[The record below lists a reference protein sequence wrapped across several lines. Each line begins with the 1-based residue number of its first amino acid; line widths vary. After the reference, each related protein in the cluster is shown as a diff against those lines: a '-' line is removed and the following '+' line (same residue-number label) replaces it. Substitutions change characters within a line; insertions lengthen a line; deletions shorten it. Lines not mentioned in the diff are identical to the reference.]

1 MKMKRRAMGVALSA
15 SLLGGFLVGCGGSG
29 PAGGG
34 AAVKPAPRVAQS
46 AESALCLN
54 GTFAEGPF
62 NTWVGK
68 LFDFALRNIPE
79 DAAKDLTEA
88 GILGKKL
95 RWAVLSAGKL
105 PAEDAKK
112 GWFPMAKIPPF
123 ALAVSFDHDA
133 AKIAAVLERMTK
145 GPGGASGVSK
155 TTVEGL
161 PAWEVAVMGNLL
173 KDRFHPC
180 FTSLDDGKTLLVA
193 SLAPGLAEQ
202 VRLYRSGEGCAK
214 EGFEAITGL
223 RTSNIALLQTC
234 ALGSL
239 VAQYVDAKTLK
250 DFGQMVGISNFA
262 DIVAGLRKAELGLSL
277 SSGDVDLVLTLNA
290 ETASAADAQTIRDAL
305 ENGRKMAL
313 EGFAKG
319 KDMNVKEGAEKKLLL
334 LKDILE
340 KGVTIAG
347 SGAKLE
353 LAIKV
358 PLSLVMEAV
367 DAQIADMENA
377 AAMSRAR
384 IEGYRIY
391 KELKKTGWP
400 KVTDGKVP
408 ENVRELLKDWHVAV
422 NVTDDMSERIP
433 VLVSSNLD
441 PSLLLG
447 AWDGDTERRTR
458 LSLKNKNKDVSPQTA
473 WRNSAIVVVRKNG
486 FAFCMQKYL
495 NYGSLYLGG
504 LGESRAFSCPEDFA
518 YATANGLVKPARKTG
533 GKK

>member
-1 MKMKRRAMGVALSA
+1 MMKMKRRAMGVALSA

-68 LFDFALRNIPE
+68 LSDFALRNIPE

-112 GWFPMAKIPPF
+112 GLFPMAKIPPF

-145 GPGGASGVSK
+145 GPGGASSVSK

-202 VRLYRSGEGCAK
+202 IRLYRSGEGCAK

-234 ALGSL
+234 ALGPL

-250 DFGQMVGISNFA
+250 DFGQMVGFSNFA

-277 SSGDVDLVLTLNA
+277 SSGDVDLVLTLNT
-290 ETASAADAQTIRDAL
+290 ETASAADAQAIRDAL

-313 EGFAKG
+313 EGFAKE
-319 KDMNVKEGAEKKLLL
+319 KNPVPQELIVKRV
-334 LKDILE
+334 LE
-340 KGVTIAG
+340 KGVTIIG

-358 PLSLVMEAV
+358 PLSLVTETV
-367 DAQIADMENA
+367 DTQIADMENT
-377 AAMSRAR
+377 AAMSHMAMLGRKAFT
-384 IEGYRIY
+384 
-391 KELKKTGWP
+391 ELEAAGWP

-408 ENVRELLKDWHVAV
+408 ENVRALLKDWHVAV
-422 NVTDDMSERIP
+422 NVTDDMDDNVP

-447 AWDGDTERRTR
+447 AWDGKTDAAITLPLLED
-458 LSLKNKNKDVSPQTA
+458 KEVSPKTA
-473 WRNSAIVVVRKNG
+473 WRNAGIVVVTKGGFSRCFRK
-486 FAFCMQKYL
+486 KYMR
-495 NYGSLYLGG
+495 YDVVY
-504 LGESRAFSCPEDFA
+504 SRQAFSCPEDFA

>member
-68 LFDFALRNIPE
+68 LSDFALRNIPE

-202 VRLYRSGEGCAK
+202 VRLYRSGEGCTK

-234 ALGSL
+234 ALGPL

-262 DIVAGLRKAELGLSL
+262 DIVARLRKAELGLTL
-277 SSGDVDLVLTLNA
+277 SSGDVDLVLTLNT
-290 ETASAADAQTIRDAL
+290 ETASAADAQAIRDAL

-313 EGFAKG
+313 EGFAKE
-319 KDMNVKEGAEKKLLL
+319 KNPVPQELIVKRV
-334 LKDILE
+334 LE
-340 KGVTIAG
+340 KGVTIVG

-358 PLSLVMEAV
+358 PLSLVTETV
-367 DAQIADMENA
+367 DTQIADMENT
-377 AAMSRAR
+377 AAMSRAK

-391 KELKKTGWP
+391 KELKKAGWP
-400 KVTDGKVP
+400 KVTDGQIP
-408 ENVRELLKDWHVAV
+408 ENVRALLKDWHVAV
-422 NVTDDMSERIP
+422 NVTDDMCERIP
-433 VLVSSNLD
+433 VLVSSNID

-447 AWDGDTERRTR
+447 AWDGDTEPPTR
-458 LSLKNKNKDVSPQTA
+458 LSLKKNKDVSPQTA
-473 WRNSAIVVVRKNG
+473 WRNSAIVIVKKNG
-486 FAFCMQKYL
+486 LAWWIKEKYL
-495 NYGSLYLGG
+495 KYSSLYQGG
-504 LGESRAFSCPEDFA
+504 LGESWAFSCPEDFA
-518 YATANGLVKPARKTG
+518 YATANGLVKPARKVG
-533 GKK
+533 EAKK

>member
-1 MKMKRRAMGVALSA
+1 MKMKRRAMGVALSV

-68 LFDFALRNIPE
+68 LSDFALRNIPE

-112 GWFPMAKIPPF
+112 GLFPMAKIPPF

-234 ALGSL
+234 ALGPL

-313 EGFAKG
+313 EGFAKE
-319 KDMNVKEGAEKKLLL
+319 KNLVPQELIVKRV
-334 LKDILE
+334 LE
-340 KGVTIAG
+340 KGVTIVG

-358 PLSLVMEAV
+358 PLSLVTETV
-367 DAQIADMENA
+367 DTQIADMENT
-377 AAMSRAR
+377 AAMSHMAMLGRKAFT
-384 IEGYRIY
+384 
-391 KELKKTGWP
+391 ELEAAGWP

-408 ENVRELLKDWHVAV
+408 ENVRALLKDWHVAV
-422 NVTDDMSERIP
+422 NVTDDMDDNVP

-447 AWDGDTERRTR
+447 TWDGKTDAATMLPLLED
-458 LSLKNKNKDVSPQTA
+458 KEVSPKTA
-473 WRNSAIVVVRKNG
+473 WRNAGIVVVTKGGFSRCFRK
-486 FAFCMQKYL
+486 KYMR
-495 NYGSLYLGG
+495 YDVVYSR
-504 LGESRAFSCPEDFA
+504 RAFSCPEDFA
-518 YATANGLVKPARKTG
+518 YATTNGLVKPARKTG

>member
-68 LFDFALRNIPE
+68 LSDFALRNIPE

-112 GWFPMAKIPPF
+112 GLFPMAKIPPF

-145 GPGGASGVSK
+145 GPGGASSVSK

-202 VRLYRSGEGCAK
+202 VRLYRSGEGGAK

-234 ALGSL
+234 ALGPL

-313 EGFAKG
+313 EGFAKE
-319 KDMNVKEGAEKKLLL
+319 KNPVPQELIVKRV
-334 LKDILE
+334 LE
-340 KGVTIAG
+340 KGVTIVG

-358 PLSLVMEAV
+358 PLSLVTETV
-367 DAQIADMENA
+367 DTQIADMENT
-377 AAMSRAR
+377 AAMSHMAMLGRKAFT
-384 IEGYRIY
+384 
-391 KELKKTGWP
+391 ELEAAGWP

-408 ENVRELLKDWHVAV
+408 ENVRALLKDWHVAV
-422 NVTDDMSERIP
+422 NVTDDMDDNVP

-447 AWDGDTERRTR
+447 AWDGKTDAATMLPLVED
-458 LSLKNKNKDVSPQTA
+458 KEVSPKTA
-473 WRNSAIVVVRKNG
+473 WRNAGIVVVTKGGFSRCFRK
-486 FAFCMQKYL
+486 KYMR
-495 NYGSLYLGG
+495 YDVVYSR
-504 LGESRAFSCPEDFA
+504 RAFSCPEDFA
-518 YATANGLVKPARKTG
+518 YATTNGLVKPARKTG

>member
-68 LFDFALRNIPE
+68 LSDFALRNIPE

-112 GWFPMAKIPPF
+112 GLFPMAKIPPF

-145 GPGGASGVSK
+145 GPGGASSVSK

-234 ALGSL
+234 ALGPL

-262 DIVAGLRKAELGLSL
+262 DIVAGLRKAELGLFL

-313 EGFAKG
+313 EGFAKE
-319 KDMNVKEGAEKKLLL
+319 KNPVPQELIVKRV
-334 LKDILE
+334 LE
-340 KGVTIAG
+340 KGVTIVG

-358 PLSLVMEAV
+358 PLSLVTETV
-367 DAQIADMENA
+367 DTQIADMENT
-377 AAMSRAR
+377 AAMSHMAMLGRKAFT
-384 IEGYRIY
+384 
-391 KELKKTGWP
+391 ELEAAGWP

-408 ENVRELLKDWHVAV
+408 ENVRALLKDWHVAV
-422 NVTDDMSERIP
+422 NVTDDMDDNVP

-447 AWDGDTERRTR
+447 AWDGKTDAATKFPLEED
-458 LSLKNKNKDVSPQTA
+458 KEVSPKTA
-473 WRNSAIVVVRKNG
+473 WRNAGIVVVTKGGFSRCFRK
-486 FAFCMQKYL
+486 KYMR
-495 NYGSLYLGG
+495 YDVVYSR
-504 LGESRAFSCPEDFA
+504 RAFSCSEDFA
-518 YATANGLVKPARKTG
+518 YATTNGLVKPARKTG

>member
-68 LFDFALRNIPE
+68 LSDFALRNIPE

-145 GPGGASGVSK
+145 GPGGASSVSK

-234 ALGSL
+234 VLGPL

-250 DFGQMVGISNFA
+250 DFGQMVGISNLA

-277 SSGDVDLVLTLNA
+277 SSGDADLVLTLNT
-290 ETASAADAQTIRDAL
+290 ETASAADAQAIRDAL

-313 EGFAKG
+313 EGFAKE
-319 KDMNVKEGAEKKLLL
+319 KNPVPQELIVKRV
-334 LKDILE
+334 LE

-358 PLSLVMEAV
+358 PLSLVTETV
-367 DAQIADMENA
+367 DTQIADMEDA
-377 AAMSRAR
+377 AAMSHMAMKGRKAFT
-384 IEGYRIY
+384 
-391 KELKKTGWP
+391 ELEAADWP

-408 ENVRELLKDWHVAV
+408 ENVRALLKDWHVAV
-422 NVTDDMSERIP
+422 NVTDDMDDNVP

-447 AWDGDTERRTR
+447 AWDGKTDATTMLPLLED
-458 LSLKNKNKDVSPQTA
+458 KEVSPKTA
-473 WRNSAIVVVRKNG
+473 WRNAGIVVVTKGGFSRCFRK
-486 FAFCMQKYL
+486 KYMR
-495 NYGSLYLGG
+495 YDVVYSR
-504 LGESRAFSCPEDFA
+504 RAFSYSEDFA
-518 YATANGLVKPARKTG
+518 YATTNGLVKPARKTG

>member
-68 LFDFALRNIPE
+68 LSDFALRNIPE

-112 GWFPMAKIPPF
+112 GLFPMAKIPPF

-145 GPGGASGVSK
+145 GPGGASSVSK

-193 SLAPGLAEQ
+193 SLAPGLSEQ

-214 EGFEAITGL
+214 EGFETITGL

-234 ALGSL
+234 ALGPL

-250 DFGQMVGISNFA
+250 DFGQMVGISNFS

-277 SSGDVDLVLTLNA
+277 SSGDVDLVLTLNT
-290 ETASAADAQTIRDAL
+290 ETASAADAQAIRDAL

-319 KDMNVKEGAEKKLLL
+319 KDEIMKEGVEDAKLQV

-340 KGVTIAG
+340 KGVTITG
-347 SGAKLE
+347 SDAKLE
-353 LAIKV
+353 LAVKV
-358 PLSLVMEAV
+358 PLSLVTEAV
-367 DAQIADMENA
+367 DAQIADMENT
-377 AAMSRAR
+377 AAMSHMAMLGR
-384 IEGYRIY
+384 
-391 KELKKTGWP
+391 KTFTELEAAGWP

-408 ENVRELLKDWHVAV
+408 ENVRALLKDWHVAV
-422 NVTDDMSERIP
+422 NVTDDMDDNVP

-447 AWDGDTERRTR
+447 AWDGKTDAATTLPLLED
-458 LSLKNKNKDVSPQTA
+458 KEVSPKTA
-473 WRNSAIVVVRKNG
+473 WRNAGIVVVTKGGYSSCFRK
-486 FAFCMQKYL
+486 KYMR
-495 NYGSLYLGG
+495 YDVVYRR
-504 LGESRAFSCPEDFA
+504 RAFSCPEDFA

>member
-68 LFDFALRNIPE
+68 LSDFALRNIPE

-112 GWFPMAKIPPF
+112 GLFPMAKIPPF

-145 GPGGASGVSK
+145 GPGGASSVSK

-234 ALGSL
+234 ALGPL

-250 DFGQMVGISNFA
+250 DFGKEGGISNFD
-262 DIVAGLRKAELGLSL
+262 DIVAGLRKAELGLAL
-277 SSGDVDLVLTLNA
+277 SSGDADLVLTLNV
-290 ETASAADAQTIRDAL
+290 ETASAADAQAVRDAL
-305 ENGRKMAL
+305 EKDRKMAL
-313 EGFAKG
+313 EGFAKENE
-319 KDMNVKEGAEKKLLL
+319 NVKEGAEEKLLL
-334 LKDILE
+334 LKDVLE
-340 KGVTIAG
+340 KGVTIVG

-353 LAIKV
+353 LAVKV
-358 PLSLVMEAV
+358 PLSLVMETV
-367 DAQIADMENA
+367 DAQIADMENT
-377 AAMSRAR
+377 AAMSHMAMKGRKAFT
-384 IEGYRIY
+384 
-391 KELKKTGWP
+391 ELEAADWP

-422 NVTDDMSERIP
+422 NVTDDMDDNVP

-447 AWDGDTERRTR
+447 AWDGKTDAATMLPLLED
-458 LSLKNKNKDVSPQTA
+458 KEVSPKTA
-473 WRNSAIVVVRKNG
+473 WRNAGIVVVTKGGFSRCFRK
-486 FAFCMQKYL
+486 KYMR
-495 NYGSLYLGG
+495 YDVVYSR
-504 LGESRAFSCPEDFA
+504 RAFSCSEDFA
-518 YATANGLVKPARKTG
+518 YATTNGLVKPARKTG

>member
-54 GTFAEGPF
+54 GTFTEGPF

-68 LFDFALRNIPE
+68 LSDFALRNIPE

-112 GWFPMAKIPPF
+112 GLFQMAKIPPF

-202 VRLYRSGEGCAK
+202 IRLYRSGEGCAK

-223 RTSNIALLQTC
+223 RTSNVALLQSR
-234 ALGSL
+234 ALGPL

-250 DFGQMVGISNFA
+250 DFGKEGGISNFD
-262 DIVAGLRKAELGLSL
+262 DIVAGLRKAELGLAL
-277 SSGDVDLVLTLNA
+277 SSGDADLVLTLNT
-290 ETASAADAQTIRDAL
+290 ETASAADAQAIRDAL

-313 EGFAKG
+313 EGFAKE
-319 KDMNVKEGAEKKLLL
+319 KNPVPQELIVKRV
-334 LKDILE
+334 LE

-347 SGAKLE
+347 LGAKLE
-353 LAIKV
+353 LAVKV
-358 PLSLVMEAV
+358 PLSLVTETV
-367 DAQIADMENA
+367 DTQIADMENT
-377 AAMSRAR
+377 AAMSHMAMLGRKAFT
-384 IEGYRIY
+384 
-391 KELKKTGWP
+391 ELEAAGWP
-400 KVTDGKVP
+400 KVTDRKVP

-422 NVTDDMSERIP
+422 NVTDDMDDNVP

-447 AWDGDTERRTR
+447 AWDGKTDAATMLPLLED
-458 LSLKNKNKDVSPQTA
+458 KEVSPKTA
-473 WRNSAIVVVRKNG
+473 WRNAGIVVVTKGGFSRCFRK
-486 FAFCMQKYL
+486 KYMR
-495 NYGSLYLGG
+495 YDVVYSR
-504 LGESRAFSCPEDFA
+504 RAFSCPEDFA
-518 YATANGLVKPARKTG
+518 YATTNGLVKPARKTG

>member
-1 MKMKRRAMGVALSA
+1 MALLA

-29 PAGGG
+29 NAGGGG

-68 LFDFALRNIPE
+68 VSDFALRNTPE
-79 DAAKDLTEA
+79 DVAKDLTEA
-88 GILGKKL
+88 GVLGKKI
-95 RWAVLSAGKL
+95 RWAVLSAGKP
-105 PAEDAKK
+105 PADDAKQD
-112 GWFPMAKIPPF
+112 GFPMAKIPPL
-123 ALAVSFDHDA
+123 ALAVSIDHDA

-145 GPGGASGVSK
+145 GTGGAFGVSK

-161 PAWEVAVMGNLL
+161 PAWEVAVMGDLL
-173 KDRFHPC
+173 KDRLRPC
-180 FTSLDDGKTLLVA
+180 FASLDDGKTLLVA

-202 VRLYRSGEGCAK
+202 IRLYRSGEGCAK

-223 RTSNIALLQTC
+223 RTSSVALLQSR
-234 ALGSL
+234 ALGPL

-250 DFGQMVGISNFA
+250 DFGREVGVSNLA
-262 DIVAGLRKAELGLSL
+262 DIVAGLRKADLGLAL
-277 SSGDVDLVLTLNA
+277 SSGDADLVLTLNV
-290 ETASAADAQTIRDAL
+290 ETASATDAQAIRDAL

-313 EGFAKG
+313 EGFAQEKNPVPQ
-319 KDMNVKEGAEKKLLL
+319 MLIVKRVLEEGM
-334 LKDILE
+334 
-340 KGVTIAG
+340 TIAG

-353 LAIKV
+353 LAVKV
-358 PLSLVMEAV
+358 PLSLVTETV
-367 DAQIADMENA
+367 DTQIADMENT
-377 AAMSRAR
+377 AAMSHMAMLGRKAFTE
-384 IEGYRIY
+384 IEAA
-391 KELKKTGWP
+391 GWP
-400 KVTDGKVP
+400 KATDGKVP

-422 NVTDDMSERIP
+422 NVTDDMDDNVP

-447 AWDGDTERRTR
+447 TWDGKTDAATKLPLAED
-458 LSLKNKNKDVSPQTA
+458 KEVSPKTA
-473 WRNSAIVVVRKNG
+473 WRNAGIVVVTKGGFSRWFRK
-486 FAFCMQKYL
+486 KYMR
-495 NYGSLYLGG
+495 YDVVYRR
-504 LGESRAFSCPEDFA
+504 RAFSCPEDFA

>member
-68 LFDFALRNIPE
+68 LSDFALRNIPE

-105 PAEDAKK
+105 PAEDTKK
-112 GWFPMAKIPPF
+112 GLFPMAKIPPF

-145 GPGGASGVSK
+145 GPGGASSVSK

-234 ALGSL
+234 ALGPL

-277 SSGDVDLVLTLNA
+277 SSGDADLVLTLNT
-290 ETASAADAQTIRDAL
+290 ETASAADAQAIRDAL

-313 EGFAKG
+313 EGFAKE
-319 KDMNVKEGAEKKLLL
+319 KNPVPQELIVKRV
-334 LKDILE
+334 LE

-358 PLSLVMEAV
+358 PLSLVTETV
-367 DAQIADMENA
+367 DTQIADMENT
-377 AAMSRAR
+377 AAMSHMAMKGRKAFT
-384 IEGYRIY
+384 
-391 KELKKTGWP
+391 ELEAAGWP

-408 ENVRELLKDWHVAV
+408 ENVRALLKDWHVAV
-422 NVTDDMSERIP
+422 NVTDDMDDNVP

-447 AWDGDTERRTR
+447 AWDGKTDAATKFPLEED
-458 LSLKNKNKDVSPQTA
+458 KEVSPKTA
-473 WRNSAIVVVRKNG
+473 WRNAGIVVVTKGGFSRCFRK
-486 FAFCMQKYL
+486 KYMR
-495 NYGSLYLGG
+495 YDVVYSR
-504 LGESRAFSCPEDFA
+504 RAFSCSEDFA
-518 YATANGLVKPARKTG
+518 YATTNGLVKPARKTG

>member
-1 MKMKRRAMGVALSA
+1 MKMKRRVMGVALSA

-54 GTFAEGPF
+54 GTFTEGPF

-68 LFDFALRNIPE
+68 LSDFALRNIPE

-112 GWFPMAKIPPF
+112 GLFPMAKIPPF

-234 ALGSL
+234 ALGPL

-277 SSGDVDLVLTLNA
+277 SSGDADLVLTLNT

-313 EGFAKG
+313 EGFAKE
-319 KDMNVKEGAEKKLLL
+319 KNPVPQELIVKRV
-334 LKDILE
+334 LE
-340 KGVTIAG
+340 KGVTIVG

-358 PLSLVMEAV
+358 PLSLVTETV
-367 DAQIADMENA
+367 DTQIADMENA
-377 AAMSRAR
+377 AAMSHMAMLGRKAFT
-384 IEGYRIY
+384 
-391 KELKKTGWP
+391 ELEAAGWP

-408 ENVRELLKDWHVAV
+408 ENVRALLKDWHVAV
-422 NVTDDMSERIP
+422 NVTDDMNDNVP

-447 AWDGDTERRTR
+447 AWDGKTDATTMLPLLED
-458 LSLKNKNKDVSPQTA
+458 KEVSPKTA
-473 WRNSAIVVVRKNG
+473 WRNAGIVVVTKGGFSRCFRK
-486 FAFCMQKYL
+486 KYMR
-495 NYGSLYLGG
+495 YDVVYSR
-504 LGESRAFSCPEDFA
+504 RAFSCPEDFA
-518 YATANGLVKPARKTG
+518 YATTNGLVKPARKTG

>member
-54 GTFAEGPF
+54 GTFTEGPF

-68 LFDFALRNIPE
+68 LSDFALRNIPE

-112 GWFPMAKIPPF
+112 GLFQMAKIPPF

-202 VRLYRSGEGCAK
+202 IRLYRSGEGCAK

-223 RTSNIALLQTC
+223 RTSNVALLQSR
-234 ALGSL
+234 ALGPL

-277 SSGDVDLVLTLNA
+277 SSGDVDLVLTLNT

-313 EGFAKG
+313 ECFAKE
-319 KDMNVKEGAEKKLLL
+319 KNPVPQELIVKRV
-334 LKDILE
+334 LE
-340 KGVTIAG
+340 KGVTIIG

-358 PLSLVMEAV
+358 PLSLVTETV
-367 DAQIADMENA
+367 DTQIADMENT
-377 AAMSRAR
+377 AAMSHMAMLGRKAFT
-384 IEGYRIY
+384 
-391 KELKKTGWP
+391 ELEAAGWP

-408 ENVRELLKDWHVAV
+408 ENVRALLKDWHVAV
-422 NVTDDMSERIP
+422 NVTDDMDDNVP

-447 AWDGDTERRTR
+447 AWDGKTDAAITLPLLED
-458 LSLKNKNKDVSPQTA
+458 KEVSPKTA
-473 WRNSAIVVVRKNG
+473 WRNAGIVVVTKGGFSRCFRK
-486 FAFCMQKYL
+486 KYMR
-495 NYGSLYLGG
+495 YDVVY
-504 LGESRAFSCPEDFA
+504 SRQAFSCPEDFA

>member
-1 MKMKRRAMGVALSA
+1 MKMKRRAMGVALLA

-68 LFDFALRNIPE
+68 LSDFALRNIPE

-95 RWAVLSAGKL
+95 RWSVLSAGKL

-112 GWFPMAKIPPF
+112 GLFPMAKIPPF

-145 GPGGASGVSK
+145 GPGGASSVSK

-234 ALGSL
+234 ALGPL

-277 SSGDVDLVLTLNA
+277 SSGDADLVLTLNT

-305 ENGRKMAL
+305 ENGLKIAL
-313 EGFAKG
+313 EGFAKE
-319 KDMNVKEGAEKKLLL
+319 KNPVPQMLIVKRV
-334 LKDILE
+334 LE
-340 KGVTIAG
+340 KGVTIAC

-358 PLSLVMEAV
+358 PLSLVTETV
-367 DAQIADMENA
+367 DTQIADMENA
-377 AAMSRAR
+377 AAMSHMAMLGRKAFT
-384 IEGYRIY
+384 
-391 KELKKTGWP
+391 ELEAAGWP
-400 KVTDGKVP
+400 KVTGGKVP

-422 NVTDDMSERIP
+422 NVTDDMDDNVP

-447 AWDGDTERRTR
+447 AWDGKTDAATMLPLLED
-458 LSLKNKNKDVSPQTA
+458 KEVSPKTA
-473 WRNSAIVVVRKNG
+473 WRNAGIVVVTKGGFSRCFRK
-486 FAFCMQKYL
+486 KYMR
-495 NYGSLYLGG
+495 YDVVYSR
-504 LGESRAFSCPEDFA
+504 RAFSCPEDFA
-518 YATANGLVKPARKTG
+518 YATTNGLAKPVRKTG

>member
-68 LFDFALRNIPE
+68 LSDFALRNIPE

-234 ALGSL
+234 ALGPL

-262 DIVAGLRKAELGLSL
+262 DIVARLRKAELGLTL
-277 SSGDVDLVLTLNA
+277 SSGDVDLVLTLNT
-290 ETASAADAQTIRDAL
+290 ETASAADAQAIRDAL

-313 EGFAKG
+313 EGFAKE
-319 KDMNVKEGAEKKLLL
+319 KNPVPQELIVKRV
-334 LKDILE
+334 LE

-353 LAIKV
+353 LAVKV
-358 PLSLVMEAV
+358 PLSLVTETV
-367 DAQIADMENA
+367 DTQIADMENT
-377 AAMSRAR
+377 AAMSHMAMLGRKAFT
-384 IEGYRIY
+384 
-391 KELKKTGWP
+391 ELEAAGWP

-422 NVTDDMSERIP
+422 NVTDDMDDNVP

-447 AWDGDTERRTR
+447 AWDGKTDAATMLPLLED
-458 LSLKNKNKDVSPQTA
+458 KEVSPKTA
-473 WRNSAIVVVRKNG
+473 WRNAGIVVVTKGGFSRCFRK
-486 FAFCMQKYL
+486 KYMR
-495 NYGSLYLGG
+495 YDVVYSR
-504 LGESRAFSCPEDFA
+504 RAFSCPEDFA
-518 YATANGLVKPARKTG
+518 YATANGLVKPVRKTG

>member
-1 MKMKRRAMGVALSA
+1 MALSA

-29 PAGGG
+29 NAGGG
-34 AAVKPAPRVAQS
+34 GATVKPAPRVAQG

-68 LFDFALRNIPE
+68 LTDFALRNTPE
-79 DAAKDLTEA
+79 DVAKDLTEA
-88 GILGKKL
+88 GVLGKKI

-105 PAEDAKK
+105 PADDAKQ
-112 GWFPMAKIPPF
+112 GGFPMAKIPPL
-123 ALAVSFDHDA
+123 ALAVSIDHDA

-145 GPGGASGVSK
+145 GTGGAFGVSK

-161 PAWEVAVMGNLL
+161 PAWEVAVMGDLL
-173 KDRFHPC
+173 KDRLCPC

-202 VRLYRSGEGCAK
+202 IRLYRSGEGCAK

-223 RTSNIALLQTC
+223 RTSSVALLQSRE
-234 ALGSL
+234 LGPL

-250 DFGQMVGISNFA
+250 DFGKEVGISNLA
-262 DIVAGLRKAELGLSL
+262 DIVAGLHKAELGLAL
-277 SSGDVDLVLTLNA
+277 SSGDTDLVLTLNA

-319 KDMNVKEGAEKKLLL
+319 KDELMKEGMEEAKLQA

-353 LAIKV
+353 LAVKV
-358 PLSLVMEAV
+358 PLSLVTETV

-377 AAMSRAR
+377 AAMSHMAMLGRKAFT
-384 IEGYRIY
+384 
-391 KELKKTGWP
+391 ELEAAGWP

-408 ENVRELLKDWHVAV
+408 ENVRALLKDWHVAV
-422 NVTDDMSERIP
+422 NVTDDMDDNVP

-447 AWDGDTERRTR
+447 AWDGKTDAATMLPLVED
-458 LSLKNKNKDVSPQTA
+458 KEVSPKTA
-473 WRNSAIVVVRKNG
+473 WRNAGIVVVKKGGFSRWFRK
-486 FAFCMQKYL
+486 KYMR
-495 NYGSLYLGG
+495 YDVVYSR
-504 LGESRAFSCPEDFA
+504 RAFSCPEDFA

-533 GKK
+533 EAKK

>member
-68 LFDFALRNIPE
+68 LSDFALRNIPE

-105 PAEDAKK
+105 PAEDTKK
-112 GWFPMAKIPPF
+112 GLFPMAKIPPF

-145 GPGGASGVSK
+145 GPGGASSVSK
-155 TTVEGL
+155 MTVEGL

-214 EGFEAITGL
+214 EDFEAITGL

-234 ALGSL
+234 ALGPL

-277 SSGDVDLVLTLNA
+277 SSGDADLVLTLNT

-313 EGFAKG
+313 EGFAKE
-319 KDMNVKEGAEKKLLL
+319 KNPVPQELIVKRV
-334 LKDILE
+334 LE
-340 KGVTIAG
+340 KGVTIVG

-358 PLSLVMEAV
+358 PLSLVTETV
-367 DAQIADMENA
+367 DTQIADMENT
-377 AAMSRAR
+377 AAMSHMAMLGRKAFT
-384 IEGYRIY
+384 
-391 KELKKTGWP
+391 ELEAAGWP

-422 NVTDDMSERIP
+422 NVTDDMDDNVP

-447 AWDGDTERRTR
+447 AWDGKTDAAITLPLLED
-458 LSLKNKNKDVSPQTA
+458 KEVSPKTA
-473 WRNSAIVVVRKNG
+473 WRNAGIVVVTKGGFSRCFRK
-486 FAFCMQKYL
+486 KYMR
-495 NYGSLYLGG
+495 YDVVY
-504 LGESRAFSCPEDFA
+504 SRRTFSCPEDFA
-518 YATANGLVKPARKTG
+518 YATTNGLVKPARKTG

>member
-68 LFDFALRNIPE
+68 LSDFALRNIPE

-112 GWFPMAKIPPF
+112 GLFPMAKIPPF

-145 GPGGASGVSK
+145 GPGGASSVSK

-202 VRLYRSGEGCAK
+202 VRLYRSGEGGAK

-234 ALGSL
+234 ALGPL

-277 SSGDVDLVLTLNA
+277 SSGDVDLVLTLNT

-313 EGFAKG
+313 EGFAKE
-319 KDMNVKEGAEKKLLL
+319 KNPVPQELIVKRV
-334 LKDILE
+334 LE
-340 KGVTIAG
+340 KGVTIVG

-358 PLSLVMEAV
+358 PLSLVTETV
-367 DAQIADMENA
+367 DTQIADMENT
-377 AAMSRAR
+377 AAMSHMAMLGRKAFT
-384 IEGYRIY
+384 
-391 KELKKTGWP
+391 ELEAAGWP

-408 ENVRELLKDWHVAV
+408 ENVRALLKDWHVAV
-422 NVTDDMSERIP
+422 NVTDDMDDNVP

-447 AWDGDTERRTR
+447 AWDGKTDAATMLPLLED
-458 LSLKNKNKDVSPQTA
+458 KEVSPKTA
-473 WRNSAIVVVRKNG
+473 WRNAGIVVVTKGGFSRCFRK
-486 FAFCMQKYL
+486 KYMR
-495 NYGSLYLGG
+495 YDVVYSR
-504 LGESRAFSCPEDFA
+504 RAFSCSEDFA
-518 YATANGLVKPARKTG
+518 YATTNGLVKPARKTG

>member
-54 GTFAEGPF
+54 GTFTEGPF

-68 LFDFALRNIPE
+68 LSDFALRNIPE

-234 ALGSL
+234 ALGPL

-250 DFGQMVGISNFA
+250 DFGKEGGISNFD
-262 DIVAGLRKAELGLSL
+262 DIVAGLRKAELGLAL
-277 SSGDVDLVLTLNA
+277 SSGDADLVLTLNT
-290 ETASAADAQTIRDAL
+290 ETASAADAQAIRDAL

-313 EGFAKG
+313 EGFAKE
-319 KDMNVKEGAEKKLLL
+319 KNPVPQELIVKRV
-334 LKDILE
+334 LE

-347 SGAKLE
+347 LGAKLE
-353 LAIKV
+353 LAVKV
-358 PLSLVMEAV
+358 PLSLVTETV
-367 DAQIADMENA
+367 DTQIADMENT
-377 AAMSRAR
+377 AAMSHMAMLGRKAFT
-384 IEGYRIY
+384 
-391 KELKKTGWP
+391 ELEAAGWP

-422 NVTDDMSERIP
+422 NVTDDMDDNVP

-447 AWDGDTERRTR
+447 AWDGKTDAATMLPLLED
-458 LSLKNKNKDVSPQTA
+458 KEVSPKTA
-473 WRNSAIVVVRKNG
+473 WRNAGIVVVTKGGFSRCFRK
-486 FAFCMQKYL
+486 KYMR
-495 NYGSLYLGG
+495 YDVVYSR
-504 LGESRAFSCPEDFA
+504 RAFSCPEDFA
-518 YATANGLVKPARKTG
+518 YATTNGLVKPARKTG

>member
-54 GTFAEGPF
+54 GTFTEGPF

-68 LFDFALRNIPE
+68 LSDFALRNIPE

-112 GWFPMAKIPPF
+112 GLFPMAKIPPF

-202 VRLYRSGEGCAK
+202 IRLYRSGEGCAK

-262 DIVAGLRKAELGLSL
+262 DIVAGLRKAELSLSL
-277 SSGDVDLVLTLNA
+277 SSGDADLVLTLNT

-313 EGFAKG
+313 EGFAKE
-319 KDMNVKEGAEKKLLL
+319 KNPVPQELIVKRV
-334 LKDILE
+334 LE
-340 KGVTIAG
+340 KGVTIVG

-358 PLSLVMEAV
+358 PLSLVTETV
-367 DAQIADMENA
+367 DTQIADMENT
-377 AAMSRAR
+377 AAMSHMAMLGRKAFT
-384 IEGYRIY
+384 
-391 KELKKTGWP
+391 ELEAAGWP
-400 KVTDGKVP
+400 KATDGKVP
-408 ENVRELLKDWHVAV
+408 ENVRALLKDWHVAV
-422 NVTDDMSERIP
+422 NVTDDMDDNVP

-447 AWDGDTERRTR
+447 AWDGKTDAATMLPLLED
-458 LSLKNKNKDVSPQTA
+458 KEVSPKTA
-473 WRNSAIVVVRKNG
+473 WRNAGIVVVTKGGFSRCFRK
-486 FAFCMQKYL
+486 KYMR
-495 NYGSLYLGG
+495 YDVVYSR
-504 LGESRAFSCPEDFA
+504 RAFSCPEDFA
-518 YATANGLVKPARKTG
+518 YATTNGLVKPARKTG

>member
-68 LFDFALRNIPE
+68 LSDFALRNIPE

-112 GWFPMAKIPPF
+112 GLFPMAKIPPF

-145 GPGGASGVSK
+145 GPGGASSVSK

-234 ALGSL
+234 ALGPL

-277 SSGDVDLVLTLNA
+277 SPGDADLVLTLNT
-290 ETASAADAQTIRDAL
+290 ETASAADAQAIRDAL

-313 EGFAKG
+313 EGFAKE
-319 KDMNVKEGAEKKLLL
+319 KNPVPQELIVKRV
-334 LKDILE
+334 LE

-353 LAIKV
+353 LAVKV
-358 PLSLVMEAV
+358 PLSLVTETV
-367 DAQIADMENA
+367 DTQIADMENT
-377 AAMSRAR
+377 AAMSHMAMLGRKAFT
-384 IEGYRIY
+384 
-391 KELKKTGWP
+391 ELEAAGWP

-422 NVTDDMSERIP
+422 NVTDDMDDNVP

-447 AWDGDTERRTR
+447 AWDGKTDAATMLPLLED
-458 LSLKNKNKDVSPQTA
+458 KEVSPKTA
-473 WRNSAIVVVRKNG
+473 WRNAGIVVVTKGGFSRCFRK
-486 FAFCMQKYL
+486 KYMR
-495 NYGSLYLGG
+495 YDVVYSR
-504 LGESRAFSCPEDFA
+504 RAFSCPEDFA
-518 YATANGLVKPARKTG
+518 YATTNGLVKPARKTG

>member
-68 LFDFALRNIPE
+68 LSDFALRNIPE

-112 GWFPMAKIPPF
+112 GLFPMAKIPPF

-145 GPGGASGVSK
+145 GPDGASSVSK

-193 SLAPGLAEQ
+193 SLAPDLAEQ
-202 VRLYRSGEGCAK
+202 IRLYRSGEGCAK

-234 ALGSL
+234 ALGPL

-250 DFGQMVGISNFA
+250 DFGKEGGISNFD
-262 DIVAGLRKAELGLSL
+262 DIVAGLRKAELGLAL
-277 SSGDVDLVLTLNA
+277 SSGDADLVLTLNT
-290 ETASAADAQTIRDAL
+290 ETASAADAQAIRDAL

-313 EGFAKG
+313 EGFAKE
-319 KDMNVKEGAEKKLLL
+319 KNPVPQELIVKRV
-334 LKDILE
+334 LE

-347 SGAKLE
+347 LGAKLE
-353 LAIKV
+353 LAVKV
-358 PLSLVMEAV
+358 PLSLVTETV
-367 DAQIADMENA
+367 DTQIADMENT
-377 AAMSRAR
+377 AAMSHMAMLGRKAFT
-384 IEGYRIY
+384 
-391 KELKKTGWP
+391 ELEAAGWP

-422 NVTDDMSERIP
+422 NVTDDMDDNVP

-447 AWDGDTERRTR
+447 AWDGKTDAATMLPLLED
-458 LSLKNKNKDVSPQTA
+458 KEVSPKTA
-473 WRNSAIVVVRKNG
+473 WRNAGIVVVTKGGFSRCFRK
-486 FAFCMQKYL
+486 KYMR
-495 NYGSLYLGG
+495 YDVVYSR
-504 LGESRAFSCPEDFA
+504 RAFSCPEDFA
-518 YATANGLVKPARKTG
+518 YATTNGLVKPARKTG

>member
-68 LFDFALRNIPE
+68 LSDFALRNIPE

-105 PAEDAKK
+105 PAEDTKK
-112 GWFPMAKIPPF
+112 GLFPMAKIPPF

-145 GPGGASGVSK
+145 GPGGASSVSK

-234 ALGSL
+234 ALGPL

-250 DFGQMVGISNFA
+250 DLGQMVGISNFA

-277 SSGDVDLVLTLNA
+277 SPGDADLVLTLNT
-290 ETASAADAQTIRDAL
+290 ETASAADAQAIRDAL

-313 EGFAKG
+313 EGFAKE
-319 KDMNVKEGAEKKLLL
+319 KNPVPQELIVKRV
-334 LKDILE
+334 LE

-353 LAIKV
+353 LAVKV
-358 PLSLVMEAV
+358 PLSLVTETV
-367 DAQIADMENA
+367 DTQIADMENT
-377 AAMSRAR
+377 AAMSHMAMLGRKAFT
-384 IEGYRIY
+384 
-391 KELKKTGWP
+391 ELEAAGWP

-422 NVTDDMSERIP
+422 NVTDDMDDNVP

-447 AWDGDTERRTR
+447 AWDGKTDAATMLPLLED
-458 LSLKNKNKDVSPQTA
+458 KEVSPKTA
-473 WRNSAIVVVRKNG
+473 WRNAGIVVVTKGGFSRCFRK
-486 FAFCMQKYL
+486 KYMR
-495 NYGSLYLGG
+495 YDVVYSR
-504 LGESRAFSCPEDFA
+504 RAFSCPEDFA
-518 YATANGLVKPARKTG
+518 YATTNGLVKPTRKTG

>member
-68 LFDFALRNIPE
+68 LSDFALRNIPE

-95 RWAVLSAGKL
+95 RWVVLSAGKL

-112 GWFPMAKIPPF
+112 GLFPMVKIPPF

-234 ALGSL
+234 ALGPL

-262 DIVAGLRKAELGLSL
+262 DIVARLRKAELGLAL

-313 EGFAKG
+313 EGFAKE
-319 KDMNVKEGAEKKLLL
+319 KNPVPQELIVKRV
-334 LKDILE
+334 LE
-340 KGVTIAG
+340 KGVTIVG

-358 PLSLVMEAV
+358 PLSLVTETV
-367 DAQIADMENA
+367 DTQIADMENT
-377 AAMSRAR
+377 AAMSHMAMLGRKAFT
-384 IEGYRIY
+384 
-391 KELKKTGWP
+391 ELEAAGWP

-408 ENVRELLKDWHVAV
+408 GNVRELLKDWHVAV
-422 NVTDDMSERIP
+422 NVTDDMDDNVP

-447 AWDGDTERRTR
+447 AWDGKTDAATMLPLVED
-458 LSLKNKNKDVSPQTA
+458 KEVSPKTA
-473 WRNSAIVVVRKNG
+473 WRNAGIVVVTKGGFSRCFRK
-486 FAFCMQKYL
+486 KYMR
-495 NYGSLYLGG
+495 YDVVYSR
-504 LGESRAFSCPEDFA
+504 RAFSYSEDFA
-518 YATANGLVKPARKTG
+518 YATMNGLVKPARKTG

>member
-54 GTFAEGPF
+54 GTFTEGPF

-68 LFDFALRNIPE
+68 LSDFALRNIPE

-112 GWFPMAKIPPF
+112 GLFPMAKIPPF

-145 GPGGASGVSK
+145 GPGGASSVSK

-202 VRLYRSGEGCAK
+202 VRLYRSGEGGAK

-234 ALGSL
+234 ALGPL

-277 SSGDVDLVLTLNA
+277 SSGDADLVLTLNT
-290 ETASAADAQTIRDAL
+290 ETASAADAQAIRDAL

-313 EGFAKG
+313 EGFAKE
-319 KDMNVKEGAEKKLLL
+319 KNPVPQELIVKRV
-334 LKDILE
+334 LE

-353 LAIKV
+353 LAVKV
-358 PLSLVMEAV
+358 PLSLVTETV
-367 DAQIADMENA
+367 DTQIADMENT
-377 AAMSRAR
+377 AAMSHMAMLGRKAFT
-384 IEGYRIY
+384 
-391 KELKKTGWP
+391 ELEAAGWP

-422 NVTDDMSERIP
+422 NVTDDMDDNVP

-447 AWDGDTERRTR
+447 AWDGKTDAATMLPLLED
-458 LSLKNKNKDVSPQTA
+458 KEVSPKTA
-473 WRNSAIVVVRKNG
+473 WRNAGIVVVTKGGFSRCFRK
-486 FAFCMQKYL
+486 KYMR
-495 NYGSLYLGG
+495 YDVVYSR
-504 LGESRAFSCPEDFA
+504 RAFSCPEDFA

>member
-1 MKMKRRAMGVALSA
+1 MMKMKRRAMGVALLA

-29 PAGGG
+29 PAGGV

-54 GTFAEGPF
+54 GTFTEGPF

-68 LFDFALRNIPE
+68 LSDFALRNIPE

-105 PAEDAKK
+105 PAEDTKK
-112 GWFPMAKIPPF
+112 GLFPMAKIPPF

-145 GPGGASGVSK
+145 GPGGASSVSK

-234 ALGSL
+234 ALGPL

-262 DIVAGLRKAELGLSL
+262 DIVAGLRKAELGLAL

-290 ETASAADAQTIRDAL
+290 ETASAATQNCGPCLNAPTVQSKTAAL
-305 ENGRKMAL
+305 KP
-313 EGFAKG
+313 
-319 KDMNVKEGAEKKLLL
+319 
-334 LKDILE
+334 
-340 KGVTIAG
+340 
-347 SGAKLE
+347 S
-353 LAIKV
+353 
-358 PLSLVMEAV
+358 
-367 DAQIADMENA
+367 
-377 AAMSRAR
+377 SRAVKR
-384 IEGYRIY
+384 PRRSSSC
-391 KELKKTGWP
+391 TSP
-400 KVTDGKVP
+400 AS
-408 ENVRELLKDWHVAV
+408 VRTIICSWTATTSSSRGTSCATLPPV
-422 NVTDDMSERIP
+422 MSTPPAKR
-433 VLVSSNLD
+433 SS
-441 PSLLLG
+441 
-447 AWDGDTERRTR
+447 T
-458 LSLKNKNKDVSPQTA
+458 
-473 WRNSAIVVVRKNG
+473 
-486 FAFCMQKYL
+486 C
-495 NYGSLYLGG
+495 
-504 LGESRAFSCPEDFA
+504 
-518 YATANGLVKPARKTG
+518 
-533 GKK
+533 

>member
-54 GTFAEGPF
+54 GTFTEGPF

-68 LFDFALRNIPE
+68 LSDFALRNIPE

-112 GWFPMAKIPPF
+112 GLFQMAKIPPF

-145 GPGGASGVSK
+145 GPGGASSVSK

-202 VRLYRSGEGCAK
+202 IRLYRSGEGCAK

-234 ALGSL
+234 ALGPL

-262 DIVAGLRKAELGLSL
+262 DIVAGLRKAELGLAL

-313 EGFAKG
+313 EGFAKE
-319 KDMNVKEGAEKKLLL
+319 KNPVPQELIVKRV
-334 LKDILE
+334 LE
-340 KGVTIAG
+340 KGVTIVG

-358 PLSLVMEAV
+358 PLSLVTETV
-367 DAQIADMENA
+367 DTQIADMENT
-377 AAMSRAR
+377 AAMSHMAMLGRKAFT
-384 IEGYRIY
+384 
-391 KELKKTGWP
+391 ELEAAGWP
-400 KVTDGKVP
+400 KVTEEKVP

-422 NVTDDMSERIP
+422 NVTDDMDDNVP

-447 AWDGDTERRTR
+447 AWDGKTDAATMLPLLED
-458 LSLKNKNKDVSPQTA
+458 KEVSPKTA
-473 WRNSAIVVVRKNG
+473 WRNAGIVVVTKGGFSRCFRK
-486 FAFCMQKYL
+486 KYMR
-495 NYGSLYLGG
+495 YDVVYSR
-504 LGESRAFSCPEDFA
+504 RAFSCPEDFA
-518 YATANGLVKPARKTG
+518 YATTNGLVKPARKTG

>member
-1 MKMKRRAMGVALSA
+1 MALSA

-29 PAGGG
+29 NAGGDG

-68 LFDFALRNIPE
+68 VSDFALRNTPK
-79 DAAKDLTEA
+79 DVAKDLTEA
-88 GILGKKL
+88 GVLGKKI

-105 PAEDAKK
+105 PADDAEQ
-112 GWFPMAKIPPF
+112 GGFPMAKLPPL
-123 ALAVSFDHDA
+123 ALAVSIDHDA

-145 GPGGASGVSK
+145 GTGGAFGVTK
-155 TTVEGL
+155 TTVEGF
-161 PAWEVAVMGNLL
+161 PAWEVAVMGDLL
-173 KDRFHPC
+173 KDRLRPC

-193 SLAPGLAEQ
+193 SLASGLAEQ
-202 VRLYRSGEGCAK
+202 IRLYRSGEGCAK

-223 RTSNIALLQTC
+223 RMSSVALLQSR
-234 ALGSL
+234 ALGPL

-250 DFGQMVGISNFA
+250 DFGKEGGISNFD
-262 DIVAGLRKAELGLSL
+262 DIVAGLGKAELGLAL
-277 SSGDVDLVLTLNA
+277 SSGDADLVLTFNV
-290 ETASAADAQTIRDAL
+290 ETASAADAQAIRDAL
-305 ENGRKMAL
+305 EKDRKMAL
-313 EGFAKG
+313 EDFAKE
-319 KDMNVKEGAEKKLLL
+319 KNPVPQMLIVKHV
-334 LKDILE
+334 LE
-340 KGVTIAG
+340 KGMTIAG

-353 LAIKV
+353 LAVKV

-367 DAQIADMENA
+367 DVLITDMENA

-384 IEGYRIY
+384 MEGYRIY
-391 KELKKTGWP
+391 KELKKAGWP
-400 KVTDGKVP
+400 KVTDGQIP
-408 ENVRELLKDWHVAV
+408 ENVRALLKDWHVAV

-458 LSLKNKNKDVSPQTA
+458 LSLKKNKDVSPQTA
-473 WRNSAIVVVRKNG
+473 WRNSAIVVVKKNG
-486 FAFCMQKYL
+486 FAFCTQEKYL
-495 NYGSLYLGG
+495 EYSQLYREGWR
-504 LGESRAFSCPEDFA
+504 ESRAFSCPEDFA

-533 GKK
+533 EVKK

>member
-54 GTFAEGPF
+54 GTFTEGPF

-68 LFDFALRNIPE
+68 LSDFALRNIPE

-112 GWFPMAKIPPF
+112 GLFPMAKIPPF

-145 GPGGASGVSK
+145 GPGGASSVSK

-202 VRLYRSGEGCAK
+202 IRLYRSGEGCAK

-234 ALGSL
+234 ALGPL

-277 SSGDVDLVLTLNA
+277 SSGDADLVLTLNT
-290 ETASAADAQTIRDAL
+290 ETASAADAQAIRDAL

-313 EGFAKG
+313 EGFAKE
-319 KDMNVKEGAEKKLLL
+319 KNPVPQELIVKRV
-334 LKDILE
+334 LE

-353 LAIKV
+353 LAVKV
-358 PLSLVMEAV
+358 PLSLVTETV
-367 DAQIADMENA
+367 DTQIADMENT
-377 AAMSRAR
+377 AAMSHMAMLGRKAFT
-384 IEGYRIY
+384 
-391 KELKKTGWP
+391 ELEAAGWP

-408 ENVRELLKDWHVAV
+408 ENVRALLKDWHVAV
-422 NVTDDMSERIP
+422 NVTDDMDDNVP

-447 AWDGDTERRTR
+447 AWDGKTDAATMLPQLED
-458 LSLKNKNKDVSPQTA
+458 KEVSPKTA
-473 WRNSAIVVVRKNG
+473 WRNAGIVVVTKGGFSRCFRK
-486 FAFCMQKYL
+486 KYMR
-495 NYGSLYLGG
+495 YDVVYSR
-504 LGESRAFSCPEDFA
+504 RAFSCPEDFA

>member
-15 SLLGGFLVGCGGSG
+15 SLLGGFLVGYGGSG

-68 LFDFALRNIPE
+68 LSDFALRNIPE

-112 GWFPMAKIPPF
+112 GLFPMAKIPPF

-145 GPGGASGVSK
+145 GPGGASSVSK

-202 VRLYRSGEGCAK
+202 IRLYRSGEGCAK

-234 ALGSL
+234 ALGPL

-277 SSGDVDLVLTLNA
+277 SSGDVDLVLTLNT
-290 ETASAADAQTIRDAL
+290 ETASAADAQAIRDAL

-313 EGFAKG
+313 EGFAKE
-319 KDMNVKEGAEKKLLL
+319 KNPVPQELIVKRV
-334 LKDILE
+334 LE

-353 LAIKV
+353 LAVKV
-358 PLSLVMEAV
+358 PLSLVTETV
-367 DAQIADMENA
+367 DTQIADMENT
-377 AAMSRAR
+377 AAMSHMAMLGRKAFT
-384 IEGYRIY
+384 
-391 KELKKTGWP
+391 ELEAAGWP
-400 KVTDGKVP
+400 KVTEGKVP

-422 NVTDDMSERIP
+422 NVTDDMDDNVP

-447 AWDGDTERRTR
+447 AWDGKTDAAITLPLVED
-458 LSLKNKNKDVSPQTA
+458 KEVSPKTA
-473 WRNSAIVVVRKNG
+473 WRNAGIVVVTKGGFSRCFRK
-486 FAFCMQKYL
+486 KYMR
-495 NYGSLYLGG
+495 YDVVYSR
-504 LGESRAFSCPEDFA
+504 RAFSCPEDFA
-518 YATANGLVKPARKTG
+518 YATTNGLVKPARKTG

>member
-68 LFDFALRNIPE
+68 LSDFALRNIPE

-112 GWFPMAKIPPF
+112 GLFPMAKIPPF

-145 GPGGASGVSK
+145 GPGGASSVSK

-161 PAWEVAVMGNLL
+161 PAWEVTVMGNLL

-202 VRLYRSGEGCAK
+202 VRLYRSGEGGAK

-234 ALGSL
+234 ALGPL

-277 SSGDVDLVLTLNA
+277 SSGDADLVLTLNT
-290 ETASAADAQTIRDAL
+290 ETASAADAQAIRDAL

-313 EGFAKG
+313 EGFAKE
-319 KDMNVKEGAEKKLLL
+319 KNPVPQELIVKRV
-334 LKDILE
+334 LE
-340 KGVTIAG
+340 KGVTIVG

-358 PLSLVMEAV
+358 PLSLVTETV
-367 DAQIADMENA
+367 DTQIADMENA
-377 AAMSRAR
+377 AAMSHMAMLGRKAFT
-384 IEGYRIY
+384 
-391 KELKKTGWP
+391 ELEAAGWP

-408 ENVRELLKDWHVAV
+408 ENVRALLKDWHVAV
-422 NVTDDMSERIP
+422 NVTDDMDDNVP

-447 AWDGDTERRTR
+447 AWDGKTDATTMLPLLED
-458 LSLKNKNKDVSPQTA
+458 KEVSPKTA
-473 WRNSAIVVVRKNG
+473 WRNAGIVVVTKGGFSRCFRK
-486 FAFCMQKYL
+486 KYMR
-495 NYGSLYLGG
+495 YDVVYSR
-504 LGESRAFSCPEDFA
+504 RAFSCPEDFA
-518 YATANGLVKPARKTG
+518 YATTNGLVKPARKTG

>member
-1 MKMKRRAMGVALSA
+1 MKMKRRAMGVALSV

-68 LFDFALRNIPE
+68 LSDFALRNIPE

-112 GWFPMAKIPPF
+112 GLFPMAKIPPF

-145 GPGGASGVSK
+145 GPGGASSVSK

-202 VRLYRSGEGCAK
+202 VRLYRSGEGGAK

-234 ALGSL
+234 ALGPL

-277 SSGDVDLVLTLNA
+277 SSGDVDLVLTLNT

-313 EGFAKG
+313 EGFAKE
-319 KDMNVKEGAEKKLLL
+319 KNPVPQELIVKRV
-334 LKDILE
+334 LE
-340 KGVTIAG
+340 KGVTIVG

-358 PLSLVMEAV
+358 PLSLVTETV
-367 DAQIADMENA
+367 DTQIADMENT
-377 AAMSRAR
+377 AAMSHMAMLGRKAFT
-384 IEGYRIY
+384 
-391 KELKKTGWP
+391 ELEAAGWP

-408 ENVRELLKDWHVAV
+408 ENVRALLKDWHVAV
-422 NVTDDMSERIP
+422 NVTDDMDDNVP

-447 AWDGDTERRTR
+447 AWDGKTDAATMLPLLED
-458 LSLKNKNKDVSPQTA
+458 KEVSPKTA
-473 WRNSAIVVVRKNG
+473 WRNAGIVVVTKGGFSRCFRK
-486 FAFCMQKYL
+486 KYMR
-495 NYGSLYLGG
+495 YDVVY
-504 LGESRAFSCPEDFA
+504 SRQAFSCPEDFA
-518 YATANGLVKPARKTG
+518 YATTNGLVKPARKTG

>member
-1 MKMKRRAMGVALSA
+1 MALSA

-29 PAGGG
+29 NAGGGG
-34 AAVKPAPRVAQS
+34 AAVKPAPRVAQG

-68 LFDFALRNIPE
+68 VSDFALRNTPE
-79 DAAKDLTEA
+79 DVAKDLTEA
-88 GILGKKL
+88 GVLGKKI

-105 PAEDAKK
+105 PADDAEQ
-112 GWFPMAKIPPF
+112 GGFPMAKLPPL
-123 ALAVSFDHDA
+123 ALAVSIDHDA

-145 GPGGASGVSK
+145 GTGGAFGVSK

-161 PAWEVAVMGNLL
+161 PAWEVAVMGDLL
-173 KDRFHPC
+173 KDRLRPC

-202 VRLYRSGEGCAK
+202 IRLYRSGEGCAK

-223 RTSNIALLQTC
+223 RTSSVALLQSR
-234 ALGSL
+234 ALGPL

-250 DFGQMVGISNFA
+250 DFGREVGVSNLA
-262 DIVAGLRKAELGLSL
+262 DIVAGLGKAELGLAL
-277 SSGDVDLVLTLNA
+277 SSGDADLVLTLNV
-290 ETASAADAQTIRDAL
+290 ETASAADAQAIRDAL

-313 EGFAKG
+313 EGFAKE
-319 KDMNVKEGAEKKLLL
+319 KNPVPQLLIVKRVLEEGM
-334 LKDILE
+334 
-340 KGVTIAG
+340 TIAG

-353 LAIKV
+353 LVIKV
-358 PLSLVMEAV
+358 PLSLVTETV
-367 DAQIADMENA
+367 DTQIAYMENT
-377 AAMSRAR
+377 AAMSHMAMLGRKAFTE
-384 IEGYRIY
+384 IEAA
-391 KELKKTGWP
+391 GWP
-400 KVTDGKVP
+400 KATDGKVP
-408 ENVRELLKDWHVAV
+408 ENVRALLKDWHVAV
-422 NVTDDMSERIP
+422 NVTDDMDDNVP

-447 AWDGDTERRTR
+447 AWDGKTDAAT
-458 LSLKNKNKDVSPQTA
+458 SLPLVEDKEVSPKTA
-473 WRNSAIVVVRKNG
+473 WRNAGIVIVTKGGSSSCFRKKYMRYDVVYRRK
-486 FAFCMQKYL
+486 
-495 NYGSLYLGG
+495 S
-504 LGESRAFSCPEDFA
+504 FSCPEDFA

>member
-68 LFDFALRNIPE
+68 LSDFALRNIPE

-88 GILGKKL
+88 GVLGKKL

-112 GWFPMAKIPPF
+112 GLFPMAKIPPF

-234 ALGSL
+234 ALGPL

-250 DFGQMVGISNFA
+250 DFGQMVGISNFS

-277 SSGDVDLVLTLNA
+277 SSGDVDLVLTLNT
-290 ETASAADAQTIRDAL
+290 ETASAADAQAIRDAL

-319 KDMNVKEGAEKKLLL
+319 KNPVPQELIVKRV
-334 LKDILE
+334 LE

-347 SGAKLE
+347 SDAKLE
-353 LAIKV
+353 LAVKV

-367 DAQIADMENA
+367 DAQIADMENT
-377 AAMSRAR
+377 AAMSHMAMLGRKAFT
-384 IEGYRIY
+384 
-391 KELKKTGWP
+391 ELEAAGWP
-400 KVTDGKVP
+400 KATDGKVP
-408 ENVRELLKDWHVAV
+408 ENVRALLKDWHVAV
-422 NVTDDMSERIP
+422 NVTDDMDDNVP

-447 AWDGDTERRTR
+447 AWDGKTDAATMLPLVED
-458 LSLKNKNKDVSPQTA
+458 KEVSPKTA
-473 WRNSAIVVVRKNG
+473 WRNAGIVVVTKGGFSRCFRK
-486 FAFCMQKYL
+486 KYMR
-495 NYGSLYLGG
+495 YDVVYSR
-504 LGESRAFSCPEDFA
+504 RAFSCSEDFA
-518 YATANGLVKPARKTG
+518 YATMNGLVKPARKTG

>member
-54 GTFAEGPF
+54 GTFTEGPF

-68 LFDFALRNIPE
+68 LSDFALRNIPE

-112 GWFPMAKIPPF
+112 GLFPMAKIPPF

-145 GPGGASGVSK
+145 GPGGASSVSK

-202 VRLYRSGEGCAK
+202 IRLYRSGEGCAK

-234 ALGSL
+234 ALGPL

-277 SSGDVDLVLTLNA
+277 SSGDADLVLTLNT
-290 ETASAADAQTIRDAL
+290 ETASAADAQAIRDAL

-313 EGFAKG
+313 EGFAKE
-319 KDMNVKEGAEKKLLL
+319 KNPVPQELIVKRV
-334 LKDILE
+334 LE

-353 LAIKV
+353 LAVKV
-358 PLSLVMEAV
+358 PLSLVTETV
-367 DAQIADMENA
+367 DTQIADMENT
-377 AAMSRAR
+377 AAMSHMAMLGRKAFT
-384 IEGYRIY
+384 
-391 KELKKTGWP
+391 ELEAAGWP

-408 ENVRELLKDWHVAV
+408 ENVRALLKDWHVAV
-422 NVTDDMSERIP
+422 NVTDDMDDNVP

-447 AWDGDTERRTR
+447 AWDGKTDAATMLPLLED
-458 LSLKNKNKDVSPQTA
+458 KEVSPKTA
-473 WRNSAIVVVRKNG
+473 WRNAGIVVVTKGGFSRCFRK
-486 FAFCMQKYL
+486 KYMR
-495 NYGSLYLGG
+495 YDVVYSR
-504 LGESRAFSCPEDFA
+504 RAFSCPEDFA
-518 YATANGLVKPARKTG
+518 YATTNGLVKPARKTG

>member
-68 LFDFALRNIPE
+68 LSDFALRNIPE

-112 GWFPMAKIPPF
+112 GLFPMAKIPPF

-145 GPGGASGVSK
+145 GPGGASSVSK

-202 VRLYRSGEGCAK
+202 VRLYRSGEGGAK

-234 ALGSL
+234 ALGPL

-277 SSGDVDLVLTLNA
+277 SPGDADLVLTLNT
-290 ETASAADAQTIRDAL
+290 ETASAADAQAIRDAL

-313 EGFAKG
+313 EGFAKE
-319 KDMNVKEGAEKKLLL
+319 KNPVPQELIVKRV
-334 LKDILE
+334 LE

-347 SGAKLE
+347 SGVKLE
-353 LAIKV
+353 LAVKV
-358 PLSLVMEAV
+358 PLSLVTETV
-367 DAQIADMENA
+367 DTQIADMENT
-377 AAMSRAR
+377 AAMSHMAMLGRKAFT
-384 IEGYRIY
+384 
-391 KELKKTGWP
+391 ELEAAGWP

-422 NVTDDMSERIP
+422 NVTDDMDDNVP

-447 AWDGDTERRTR
+447 AWDGKTDAATMLPLLED
-458 LSLKNKNKDVSPQTA
+458 KEVSPKTA
-473 WRNSAIVVVRKNG
+473 WRNAGIVVVTKGGFSRCFRK
-486 FAFCMQKYL
+486 KYMR
-495 NYGSLYLGG
+495 YDVVYSR
-504 LGESRAFSCPEDFA
+504 RAFSCPEDFA
-518 YATANGLVKPARKTG
+518 YATTNGLVKPARKTG

>member
-1 MKMKRRAMGVALSA
+1 MEK
-15 SLLGGFLVGCGGSG
+15 
-29 PAGGG
+29 
-34 AAVKPAPRVAQS
+34 
-46 AESALCLN
+46 
-54 GTFAEGPF
+54 
-62 NTWVGK
+62 
-68 LFDFALRNIPE
+68 
-79 DAAKDLTEA
+79 A

-145 GPGGASGVSK
+145 GPGGASSVSK

-202 VRLYRSGEGCAK
+202 VRLYRSGEGGAK

-223 RTSNIALLQTC
+223 RTSNIALLQAC
-234 ALGSL
+234 ALGPL

-290 ETASAADAQTIRDAL
+290 ETASAADAQAIRDAL

-313 EGFAKG
+313 EGFAKE
-319 KDMNVKEGAEKKLLL
+319 KNPVPQELIVKRV
-334 LKDILE
+334 LE

-358 PLSLVMEAV
+358 PLSLVTETV
-367 DAQIADMENA
+367 DTQIADMENT
-377 AAMSRAR
+377 AAMSHMAMLGRKAFT
-384 IEGYRIY
+384 
-391 KELKKTGWP
+391 ELEAADWP

-408 ENVRELLKDWHVAV
+408 ENVRALLKDWHVAV
-422 NVTDDMSERIP
+422 NVTDDMDDNVP

-441 PSLLLG
+441 
-447 AWDGDTERRTR
+447 RRKCR
-458 LSLKNKNKDVSPQTA
+458 
-473 WRNSAIVVVRKNG
+473 VR
-486 FAFCMQKYL
+486 
-495 NYGSLYLGG
+495 
-504 LGESRAFSCPEDFA
+504 P
-518 YATANGLVKPARKTG
+518 PA
-533 GKK
+533 

>member
-46 AESALCLN
+46 AEAALCLN

-68 LFDFALRNIPE
+68 LSDFALRNIPE

-105 PAEDAKK
+105 PAEDTKK
-112 GWFPMAKIPPF
+112 GLFPMAKIPPF

-145 GPGGASGVSK
+145 GPGGASSVSK

-234 ALGSL
+234 ALGPL

-262 DIVAGLRKAELGLSL
+262 DIVARLRKAELGLSL
-277 SSGDVDLVLTLNA
+277 SSGDVDLVLTLNT
-290 ETASAADAQTIRDAL
+290 ETASAADAQAIRDAL

-313 EGFAKG
+313 EGFAKE
-319 KDMNVKEGAEKKLLL
+319 KNPVPQELIVKRV
-334 LKDILE
+334 LE

-353 LAIKV
+353 LAVKV
-358 PLSLVMEAV
+358 PLSLVTETV
-367 DAQIADMENA
+367 DTQIADMENT
-377 AAMSRAR
+377 AAMSHMAMLGRKAFT
-384 IEGYRIY
+384 
-391 KELKKTGWP
+391 ELEAAGWP
-400 KVTDGKVP
+400 KVTEGKVP

-422 NVTDDMSERIP
+422 NVTDDMDDNVP

-447 AWDGDTERRTR
+447 AWDGKTDAAITLPLVED
-458 LSLKNKNKDVSPQTA
+458 KEVSPKTA
-473 WRNSAIVVVRKNG
+473 WRNAGIVVVTKGGFSRCFRK
-486 FAFCMQKYL
+486 KYMR
-495 NYGSLYLGG
+495 YDVVYSR
-504 LGESRAFSCPEDFA
+504 RAFSCPEDFA
-518 YATANGLVKPARKTG
+518 YATTNGLVKPARKTG